1 MPFQGSRGAATLSQ
15 QMDISAGYFP
25 ILWFSDITL
34 CNRRHAD
41 TPTRR
46 HADTP
51 TRRYADTPLSALALL
66 AILWVDR

>member
-34 CNRRHAD
+34 CNRR
-41 TPTRR
+41 
-46 HADTP
+46 
-51 TRRYADTPLSALALL
+51 YADTPIRLFPLSLY
-66 AILWVDR
+66 

>member
-51 TRRYADTPLSALALL
+51 LSALALL

>member
-41 TPTRR
+41 TPI
-46 HADTP
+46 
-51 TRRYADTPLSALALL
+51 RRYADTPLSALALL